1 MRRWAEKTLIG
12 HVETPG
18 GGRIVAA
25 DYKDGF
31 LSAADVLSWP
41 AWLDSPSGRY
51 LLAWEQSQCDRLVED
66 VFGFYAVQCGMP
78 ALEGLRASRIA
89 RRIRAWSLRDGQPA
103 ARQRVGA
110 ETAAEAAQAP
120 AGVRVEH
127 FAELPFGSQT
137 LDLLVL
143 PHVLEA
149 AADPHAVLREADR
162 VLRPEGRLV
171 VTGLNPVS
179 LWGARELLPG
189 WMASPF
195 LPAHDQLIAPPRLRD
210 WLKLLS
216 FEAERTAHGCY
227 RPACRTQRGLD
238 RSGFLERAG
247 DRWWPICGAVY
258 ALSAVK
264 RVRAMRIVGPLR
276 RRASAAAPVAAAGT
290 RRSAAETFEA
300 RAQPASPR
308 AGPPSDLSGSSS

>member
-1 MRRWAEKTLIG
+1 
-12 HVETPG
+12 
-18 GGRIVAA
+18 
-25 DYKDGF
+25 
-31 LSAADVLSWP
+31 LSAGDAISWP
-41 AWLDSPSGRY
+41 AWLESPSGRY
-51 LLAWEQSQCDRLVED
+51 LLAWEQAQCDRLVED

-78 ALEGLRASRIA
+78 SLEGLRASRIA
-89 RRIRAWSLRDGQPA
+89 RRIRVWGLHDGLPPVAPCVEPDVVVGLAQP
-103 ARQRVGA
+103 
-110 ETAAEAAQAP
+110 P

-127 FAELPFGSQT
+127 FGELPFGSQT
-137 LDLLVL
+137 LDLLIL
-143 PHVLEA
+143 PHVLEFA
-149 AADPHAVLREADR
+149 PDPHAVLREADR

-179 LWGARELLPG
+179 LWGARRLLPG

-227 RPACRTQRGLD
+227 RPACRTQAGLD
-238 RSGFLERAG
+238 RSAFLERAG

-264 RVRAMRIVGPLR
+264 RVRAMRLVGPLR
-276 RRASAAAPVAAAGT
+276 RRGSAAAPVAAAGT
-290 RRSAAETFEA
+290 RRSAAETFDARSRGEGEA
-300 RAQPASPR
+300 GAQ
-308 AGPPSDLSGSSS
+308 PSDLPGASR

>member
-1 MRRWAEKTLIG
+1 MLIG
-12 HVETPG
+12 HVGTPG

-31 LSAADVLSWP
+31 LSAGDAISWP

-51 LLAWEQSQCDRLVED
+51 LLAWEQRQCDLLVED

-89 RRIRAWSLRDGQPA
+89 RRIRAWSLRDGLPSA
-103 ARQRVGA
+103 APCTAGQA
-110 ETAAEAAQAP
+110 ETEVAQAP

-127 FAELPFGSQT
+127 FAELPFGAQT

-143 PHVLEA
+143 PHVLEFA
-149 AADPHAVLREADR
+149 PDPHAVLREADR

-179 LWGARELLPG
+179 LWGARGLLPG
-189 WMASPF
+189 WVASPF

-216 FEAERTAHGCY
+216 FESERLAHGCY
-227 RPACRTQRGLD
+227 RPACRTQSGLD
-238 RSGFLERAG
+238 RSAFLERAG

-264 RVRAMRIVGPLR
+264 RVRAMRMVGPLR
-276 RRASAAAPVAAAGT
+276 RRAGAAAPVAAAGT
-290 RRSAAETFEA
+290 RRSAAETCDA
-300 RAQPASPR
+300 RAR
-308 AGPPSDLSGSSS
+308 PPSACAGRPSDMSGSSS